1 MTCLYKFQGLTVPN
15 SLIAS
20 PGLAGYGDIGS
31 ATQDSSIAATSGA
44 SRFEIATVSMASR
57 SIKMLRGVPVG
68 GPSFYWSLGADPS
81 NATTVTGPWSMR
93 MYIRCA
99 NPGTALTFLSMRIG
113 ATTNFSF
120 ARASTSERIIRVAS
134 GSFVTMPSP
143 TAVYRIEIQA
153 DPARTSNLV
162 WRLYQEDSRV
172 ALGGVEEN
180 IADVSWNTISIGHV
194 NSQIFTNNVD
204 LGEIEIHDDY
214 DLGKQFRSS
223 PQNGVT
229 PASATAEGAPT
240 WNEVVTG
247 RFNYSSSTNKTT
259 TLNSPSFTSYLDV
272 QYATS
277 PANYNRVFDLYVPTG
292 TPPSGGWPVVC
303 WAHGGFFVAGSKADL
318 PEAWRN
324 DLLAN
329 GYAVAT
335 IQYVKCSTDAVAPYD
350 SYGTSNL
357 GGRYP
362 SFIADFKLA
371 CARIRDDASIYS
383 VNSNKMFASGFSAG
397 GYIALAAAMS
407 TELISDSGGQ
417 SLKLSTISTGGAAW
431 GGNYFGTDPLFVGAL
446 VFNAPIDMD
455 LARNWDRTWASSG
468 SIVRGYAYHYFQG
481 NVSAVDGST
490 SAAEFP
496 RQAIPSYISSNS
508 IGNLC
513 PVAYVRGNSD
523 YVIHDA
529 HEAELASA
537 CQSKGLNY
545 TLIETPN
552 NHDNGINIYAIEPQL
567 TWLNAIAY
575 PQQAPSPDTKITSF
589 YNGTTESER
598 LTTYFDSSNDNV
610 IVFD

>member
-15 SLIAS
+15 DLIAS
-20 PGLAGYGDIGS
+20 PSLAGYGDIGS
-31 ATQDSSIAATSGA
+31 ATQDSITG
-44 SRFEIATVSMASR
+44 ATVSFGRFETKTISMSSR
-57 SIKMLRGVPVG
+57 SIKMLRGTPIG
-68 GPSFYWSLGADPS
+68 SSTFHWSFGADPS

-93 MYIRCA
+93 MYVRCA
-99 NPGTALTFLSMRIG
+99 NPGTALTFLGIRNG
-113 ATTNFSF
+113 TTTNFSF
-120 ARASTSERIIRVAS
+120 ARASTSERIIRVGS
-134 GSFVTMPSP
+134 GSFVTLPSP

-162 WRLYQEDSRV
+162 WRLYQEDSGI
-172 ALGGVEEN
+172 ALGGVQES
-180 IADVSWNTISIGHV
+180 IADVSWNNIRIGHL
-194 NSQIFTNNVD
+194 NSQVFTNNVD

-223 PQNGVT
+223 PQDGIT
-229 PASATAEGAPT
+229 PASASAEGAPT
-240 WNEVVTG
+240 WNEVVTA

-259 TLNSPSFTSYLDV
+259 TSNSPSFTSYLDV

-303 WAHGGFFVAGSKADL
+303 WAHGGFFTAGTKADL

-329 GYAVAT
+329 GYAVAS
-335 IQYVKCSTDAVAPYD
+335 IQYVKCSIDAVAPYD

-371 CARIRDDASIYS
+371 CARIRDDASTYS
-383 VNSNKMFASGFSAG
+383 INPNKMFASGFSAG
-397 GYIALAAAMS
+397 GYIGLAAAMS
-407 TELISDSGGQ
+407 AQLVSDSAGQ
-417 SLKLSTISTGGAAW
+417 TLKLSSISTGLAPW
-431 GGNYFGTDPLFVGAL
+431 GGNYFGEDPVFAGAL
-446 VFNAPIDMD
+446 VFNAPINMD
-455 LARNWDRTWASSG
+455 LARNWDRSYPSSG
-468 SIVRGYAYHYFQG
+468 SIVRGYTYHWFQG

-490 SAAEFP
+490 SAPEFP
-496 RQAIPSYISSNS
+496 RQAISSYISLNS

-513 PVAYVRGNSD
+513 PVAYIRGNSD

-537 CQSKGLNY
+537 CQLKGLNY

-575 PQQAPSPDTKITSF
+575 PQQPPSPDTKLTYF
-589 YNGTTESER
+589 YDGSTESER
-598 LTTYFDSSNDNV
+598 LTTYFDSSNENV